1 MFCLSVETRFWASH
15 QLKLPDGSKEP
26 AHQHNWVVRADVRTD
41 DLDSMGLVM
50 DFRDLKSALEAVVSE
65 FDNQQLDQ
73 LDYFARNNAS
83 AENVAKY
90 VYDKLGPQLPDA
102 VRLDCVSVGE
112 ETGCWAKFFGSQNSG
127 SGNS

>member
-15 QLKLPDGSKEP
+15 RLKLADGSKEP
-26 AHQHNWVVRADVRTD
+26 AHQHNWVVIADVRTD

-50 DFRDLKSALEAVVSE
+50 DFRDLKASLEAVVSG

-73 LDYFARNNAS
+73 LDYFERNNAS

-90 VYDKLGPQLPDA
+90 VYDKLEPQLPDS

-112 ETGCWAKFFGSQNSG
+112 EVGCWAKFFGSQNSS
-127 SGNS
+127 SGNR

>member
-15 QLKLPDGSKEP
+15 RLKLADGSKEP
-26 AHQHNWVVRADVRTD
+26 AHQHNWVVIADVRTD

-50 DFRDLKSALEAVVSE
+50 DFRYLKAALEAIVSE

-83 AENVAKY
+83 AENVAKH
-90 VYDKLGPQLPDA
+90 VYDKLEPQLPDA

-112 ETGCWAKFFGSQNSG
+112 ETGCWAKFFGFQNSG

>member
-1 MFCLSVETRFWASH
+1 
-15 QLKLPDGSKEP
+15 LKLPDGSKEP
-26 AHQHNWVVRADVRTD
+26 SHQHNWIVIADVRAD

-50 DFRDLKSALEAVVSE
+50 DFRDLKAALEAVVSE

-90 VYDKLGPQLPDA
+90 VYDKLVPQLPDA

-112 ETGCWAKFFGSQNSG
+112 EIGCWAKFFGSQNSG